1 VCSVGDGDMVCIVC
15 DGGEP
20 SGPLNPQKEGE
31 KGVEMDTEGGT
42 LGFHLN
48 LSRGWVPEISGS
60 CGSD

>member
-1 VCSVGDGDMVCIVC
+1 MSRLCNNLSVCI
-15 DGGEP
+15 EP